1 MEHND
6 KEKSSRVFGVS
17 EIVRIVL
24 GDCNS
29 SSRVSDVS
37 EIVWIVWVIVIAVI
51 SF

>member
-6 KEKSSRVFGVS
+6 KEKSSRVLDVS

-29 SSRVSDVS
+29 RQQLKSVGC
-37 EIVWIVWVIVIAVI
+37 E
-51 SF
+51 